1 MEDRLKGLRKSMEN
15 TTFKHLSF
23 SDQHRKRV
31 REKINASN
39 EKEEDISL
47 AILQLLSHEKTGYE
61 LSQLLRGR
69 GIRKFE
75 GNEGFLYTVLHRLE
89 QNRFIQSSFD
99 HAGAKYYQ
107 LNDKG
112 RKMLRKAEKDSTK
125 ARFILKG
132 LVQE

>member
-23 SDQHRKRV
+23 SDQHRNRV
-31 REKINASN
+31 REKINVLN

-47 AILQLLSHEKTGYE
+47 AILQLLSNEKTGYE

-89 QNRFIQSSFD
+89 QNRFIQSSWD
-99 HAGAKYYQ
+99 HSGAKYYQ

-112 RKMLRKAEKDSTK
+112 RKMLRKAEKNATK
-125 ARFILKG
+125 VQFILKG

>member
-23 SDQHRKRV
+23 SDQHRKQV

-47 AILQLLSHEKTGYE
+47 AILQLLSNEKTGYE

-89 QNRFIQSSFD
+89 QNRLIQSSWD

-112 RKMLRKAEKDSTK
+112 RKMLRKAEKNATK
-125 ARFILKG
+125 VQFILKG